1 MTDALGDATLDPRH
15 ADAVRAAARLARV
28 AANALGDAELTL
40 AQYRVLVFLHDG
52 ERPATQVAGL
62 LGVTPSTVTSV
73 VDGLA
78 TRDLVCRRADPGD
91 RRRVMLGITDLGREM
106 VDRADGVVGERLEKL
121 LDRLEPGRAEQ
132 VLVGLE
138 QLNHAMDLYLAE
150 KFRDPSITQE

>member
-1 MTDALGDATLDPRH
+1 MMEAVGGARLDPRN

-28 AANALGDAELTL
+28 AANALGDADLTL

-52 ERPATQVAGL
+52 DRPATQVAGL

-78 TRDLVCRRADPGD
+78 TRDLVHRRPDPGD
-91 RRRVMLGITDLGREM
+91 RRRVMLTITDEGRRL
-106 VDRADGVVGERLEKL
+106 VNRADGVVGDRLGKL
-121 LDRLEPGRAEQ
+121 LDRLEPGGAEQ

-150 KFRDPSITQE
+150 KFDDT

>member
-1 MTDALGDATLDPRH
+1 MGEPPAGPRLDPRH

-40 AQYRVLVFLHDG
+40 AQYRVLVFLDDAD
-52 ERPATQVAGL
+52 RPATQVAGL

-78 TRDLVCRRADPGD
+78 ARQLVERRAEPTARGGGVLAIAPAGRELVAAADDVVGD
-91 RRRVMLGITDLGREM
+91 RLS
-106 VDRADGVVGERLEKL
+106 KL
-121 LDRLEPGRAEQ
+121 LARLPDDGAER

-138 QLNHAMDLYLAE
+138 HLNRAMDLYVAE
-150 KFRDPSITQE
+150 KFGDPT